1 MDILFPW
8 RKQPQKQQQ
17 HPHPLTPQDPYYHHG
32 GNTTFGGGGGNEQ
45 YHSLPHPQEH
55 MLQLH
60 QSRGGL
66 RSRSSG
72 SGGGGGGYGG
82 GMTSQVSEISGP
94 SSSSHH
100 GLHQQPRD
108 HGNVVT
114 DTGRTR
120 GGGTTRPS
128 TRVQRQQ
135 RKQRQQLHQHQHHRM
150 TGASSEFSKLFP
162 STDES
167 DRSLGS
173 DLTDPTTRAAA
184 NGSSSGMRVNN
195 GVGNPRRPS
204 LQSRDTATSLP
215 SYQASTTTTPFLP
228 PPPPPPPE
236 YDDNDDDIL
245 LAPIMAVSPVR
256 QLLDV
261 INMSILPSSLRLASL
276 TQAMEF
282 LDHRDKNMHDAELRE
297 EGVAFVLYQKL
308 GLALQF
314 SRCCDV
320 VVYELGGG
328 GGGGGSGS
336 VGNGSSTNK
345 WDKRRPSLGGVS
357 VGSGSTQQS
366 SSHPHSFDVA
376 LAMQRQLELDKEIV
390 MICS

>member
-1 MDILFPW
+1 
-8 RKQPQKQQQ
+8 
-17 HPHPLTPQDPYYHHG
+17 
-32 GNTTFGGGGGNEQ
+32 
-45 YHSLPHPQEH
+45 
-55 MLQLH
+55 
-60 QSRGGL
+60 
-66 RSRSSG
+66 
-72 SGGGGGGYGG
+72 
-82 GMTSQVSEISGP
+82 
-94 SSSSHH
+94 
-100 GLHQQPRD
+100 
-108 HGNVVT
+108 
-114 DTGRTR
+114 
-120 GGGTTRPS
+120 
-128 TRVQRQQ
+128 
-135 RKQRQQLHQHQHHRM
+135 M